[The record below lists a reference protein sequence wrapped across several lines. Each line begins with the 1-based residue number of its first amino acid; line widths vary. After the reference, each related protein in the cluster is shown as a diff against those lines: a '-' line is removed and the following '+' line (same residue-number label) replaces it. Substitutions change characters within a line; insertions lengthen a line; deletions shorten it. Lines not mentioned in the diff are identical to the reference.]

1 MDMIKESASA
11 SDESSTPTSS
21 GQIGGRSHIR
31 GRLAHLLRRASLARL
46 AGVVVALLAI
56 CSYLW
61 ATEPQFMTSSNWSN
75 IVESQAVVGIL
86 ALGMTFVVL
95 TAGFDLSVSSMTA
108 AAAVFTG
115 IVLEHGAGWPVAV
128 LVAVGSGVGL
138 GLFNGSL
145 IGFARIP
152 FFVVTLGTL
161 SIYQSVA
168 LLASGSGETI
178 SFLPFTKFNPVSNV
192 VNGSTGPV
200 PTILIV
206 LVVMYLAGAFVL
218 RYTGFGRSVYAVG
231 SNRDAARLAGIPVT
245 GTLVAVYTFAGLTV
259 GLGALAQTGRLTA
272 AAPTADP
279 NLMLTVV
286 AAVLIGGTAF
296 TGGDGGLLGT
306 AIGVLFL
313 GVIADGLS
321 LSSISSFWQGAVS
334 GVILIVA
341 VGLGV
346 LRDYGWRLQAVRRTF
361 RARSASEPQSAQRSV
376 KEKT

>member
-1 MDMIKESASA
+1 MPGLGE
-11 SDESSTPTSS
+11 
-21 GQIGGRSHIR
+21 
-31 GRLAHLLRRASLARL
+31 LFRRASLARL

-56 CSYLW
+56 CGYLW
-61 ATEPQFMTSSNWSN
+61 ATEPEFMTSSNWAN
-75 IVESQAVVGIL
+75 IVQSQAVVGIL
-86 ALGMTFVVL
+86 ALGMTFAVL
-95 TAGFDLSVSSMTA
+95 TGGFDLSVASMTA
-108 AAAVFTG
+108 ASAVFIG
-115 IVLEHGAGWPVAV
+115 IVLEHGAGWPVA
-128 LVAVGSGVGL
+128 LLIAVGSGIVLGGL
-138 GLFNGSL
+138 NGVL
-145 IGFARIP
+145 IGFGRIP

-178 SFLPFTKFNPVSNV
+178 SFLPYTKFNPVSNV

-206 LVVMYLAGAFVL
+206 LVVMYLAGAYVL
-218 RYTGFGRSVYAVG
+218 RYTTFGRSVYAVG
-231 SNRDAARLAGIPVT
+231 ANPAAAHLAGIRVRR
-245 GTLVAVYTFAGLTV
+245 TLVAVYTFVGFMV

-279 NLMLTVV
+279 NLVLTVV

-346 LRDYGWRLQAVRRTF
+346 LRDYGWRLQQVRRTF
-361 RARSASEPQSAQRSV
+361 RARSASELHPAEQPV